1 MVKDNWCGLLF
12 SVYCAVVVVCS
23 GVNGMDG
30 DMQCK
35 RIGDTQKTN
44 NDYRQSLLTEEERIR
59 FGLQEEAILAQINR
73 FTMLKQ
79 CAEHVIIIDD
89 LWNKCSDFLEKIGGN
104 TSVLDEFIHDDNLW
118 KNEYMEASSD
128 ECAVSWNIIL
138 FLSLKT
144 SGVFFNSKKEH
155 VAFIDSVR
163 GLIPMSSIFP
173 MGMATLLKTI
183 YSRGVALNSLKSLWQ
198 LAIGLSDYSIEDTGV
213 TVFCFANGV
222 GIADFNE
229 HYDSYNYRYHDYLLG
244 KESPTHLLS
253 SVYWGIK
260 NGYIS
265 QQQLPL

>member
-1 MVKDNWCGLLF
+1 M
-12 SVYCAVVVVCS
+12 S
-23 GVNGMDG
+23 GIDG
-30 DMQCK
+30 DMQGK

-44 NDYRQSLLTEEERIR
+44 KDHRQSLLTEEERIR
-59 FGLQEEAILAQINR
+59 FGLQKETILAQISK

-79 CAEHVIIIDD
+79 CSEHVIIVDG
-89 LWNKCSDFLEKIGGN
+89 LWNKCFAFLEKIGGN
-104 TSVLDEFIHDDNLW
+104 TSVLDEFVHDDNLW

-128 ECAVSWNIIL
+128 ECAVSWNTIL

-144 SGVFFNSKKEH
+144 SGIFFNSEREH

-163 GLIPMSSIFP
+163 GLIPMSSILP
-173 MGMATLLKTI
+173 MGMATFLKTI
-183 YSRGVALNSLKSLWQ
+183 YRRGVAMNSLRSLWQ
-198 LAIGLSDYSIEDTGV
+198 LAIGLSDYSIEDMGV
-213 TVFCFANGV
+213 TVFCFANGGEM

-244 KESPTHLLS
+244 KELPTHLLS

-265 QQQLPL
+265 QLQL